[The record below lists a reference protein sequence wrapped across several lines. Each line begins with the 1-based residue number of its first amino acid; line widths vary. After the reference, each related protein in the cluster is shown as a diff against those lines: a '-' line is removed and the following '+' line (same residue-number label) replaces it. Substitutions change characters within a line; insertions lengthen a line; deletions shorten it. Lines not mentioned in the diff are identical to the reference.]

1 MPEDT
6 VHIRPTILYCIGRDT
21 LEAVAV
27 PTHKVAPSNTE
38 SSTVERV
45 YRLRTETL
53 TMLIRMRTTSLKLA
67 AAAVVVAFVLVAGVV
82 AAVTFQQ
89 ILNPS
94 NQAFAQDE
102 FDCASFN
109 SQAEAQAELRR
120 DPSDPSGLDGPIGTA
135 SDGTAGVACEVYPYN
150 DPARDETPVDVGGG
164 GASASSSASATS
176 SASASIPPDKTIPT
190 PPPTSSPPT
199 KTPPPASSPPTK
211 TPPRNSPARNST
223 ASPSSNASAS
233 PTPQPPSDLFNSGGP
248 THGPVPLM
256 PDGGCPEEFPVK
268 HNGLCY
274 P

>member
-1 MPEDT
+1 
-6 VHIRPTILYCIGRDT
+6 
-21 LEAVAV
+21 
-27 PTHKVAPSNTE
+27 
-38 SSTVERV
+38 
-45 YRLRTETL
+45 
-53 TMLIRMRTTSLKLA
+53 MLVRMITTSLKLA
-67 AAAVVVAFVLVAGVV
+67 AVVAFVLVAGVV
-82 AAVTFQQ
+82 AAVNYEQ

-94 NQAFAQDE
+94 NPAFAQDE

-164 GASASSSASATS
+164 SASASSSVSVSS
-176 SASASIPPDKTIPT
+176 SASASIPSDKTIPT
-190 PPPTSSPPT
+190 SPPTSSPPT

-211 TPPRNSPARNST
+211 TTPRNSN
-223 ASPSSNASAS
+223 ASAPSSASAS

-248 THGPVPLM
+248 TNGPVPLM

>member
-6 VHIRPTILYCIGRDT
+6 VHIMPPILYCIGRGT

-53 TMLIRMRTTSLKLA
+53 TMLIRMIPTSLKVA
-67 AAAVVVAFVLVAGVV
+67 AVVAFVLVAGVA
-82 AAVTFQQ
+82 AAVNYQQ

-94 NQAFAQDE
+94 NPAFAQDE

-135 SDGTAGVACEVYPYN
+135 SDGTSGVACEVYPYD

-164 GASASSSASATS
+164 SASASSSASVSS

-199 KTPPPASSPPTK
+199 KTPPPASSPSTSDK
-211 TPPRNSPARNST
+211 LSRTSPLGTRVN
-223 ASPSSNASAS
+223 
-233 PTPQPPSDLFNSGGP
+233 GP
-248 THGPVPLM
+248 AHT
-256 PDGGCPEEFPVK
+256 FQWRTT
-268 HNGLCY
+268 
-274 P
+274 

>member
-38 SSTVERV
+38 SSTAERV

-67 AAAVVVAFVLVAGVV
+67 AVVAFVLVAGVV
-82 AAVTFQQ
+82 AAVNYQQ

-94 NQAFAQDE
+94 NPAFAQDQ

-120 DPSDPSGLDGPIGTA
+120 DPSDPSGLDGPIGSA
-135 SDGTAGVACEVYPYN
+135 SDGTAGIACEVYPYD
-150 DPARDETPVDVGGG
+150 DPARDETPVEVGGG
-164 GASASSSASATS
+164 SVSASSSASAS
-176 SASASIPPDKTIPT
+176 SRASASSPPSKTIPT
-190 PPPTSSPPT
+190 PPPTRSSPT
-199 KTPPPASSPPTK
+199 KTPPTK
-211 TPPRNSPARNST
+211 TSPRKSPARNST
-223 ASPSSNASAS
+223 ASPPSSASAS

-248 THGPVPLM
+248 TNGPVPLM
-256 PDGGCPEEFPVK
+256 PDGGCPEEFPIK

>member
-21 LEAVAV
+21 LEAVAF
-27 PTHKVAPSNTE
+27 PTHKVAASNTE

-53 TMLIRMRTTSLKLA
+53 TMLIRMRPTSLKVA
-67 AAAVVVAFVLVAGVV
+67 AVVAFVLAAGVV
-82 AAVTFQQ
+82 GAVTFQQ

-94 NQAFAQDE
+94 KPALAQDK

-135 SDGTAGVACEVYPYN
+135 SDGTAGVACEVYPYG
-150 DPARDETPVDVGGG
+150 DPARDETPVEVGSGN
-164 GASASSSASATS
+164 ASASSSASATS
-176 SASASIPPDKTIPT
+176 SATASSSASASIPP
-190 PPPTSSPPT
+190 T
-199 KTPPPASSPPTK
+199 KK
-211 TPPRNSPARNST
+211 TPPRTSNARKSN
-223 ASPSSNASAS
+223 ASAPSSASAS
-233 PTPQPPSDLFNSGGP
+233 PTPQPPRDLFNSGGP
-248 THGPVPLM
+248 TNGPVPLM
-256 PDGGCPEEFPVK
+256 PDGGCPKEFPVK

-274 P
+274 S

>member
-1 MPEDT
+1 MGT
-6 VHIRPTILYCIGRDT
+6 T
-21 LEAVAV
+21 
-27 PTHKVAPSNTE
+27 PS
-38 SSTVERV
+38 
-45 YRLRTETL
+45 
-53 TMLIRMRTTSLKLA
+53 KLA
-67 AAAVVVAFVLVAGVV
+67 AVVAFVLVAGVV
-82 AAVTFQQ
+82 AAVNYQQ

-94 NQAFAQDE
+94 NPAFAQDE

-150 DPARDETPVDVGGG
+150 DPARDETPVDVSG
-164 GASASSSASATS
+164 SSASASGSASASS

-190 PPPTSSPPT
+190 PPPTSNPPT
-199 KTPPPASSPPTK
+199 KTRPPASSPPTK
-211 TPPRNSPARNST
+211 TPSRKSPASNSN
-223 ASPSSNASAS
+223 ASAPSSASAS

-248 THGPVPLM
+248 INGPLPLM
-256 PDGGCPEEFPVK
+256 PDGSCPEEFPVK

>member
-6 VHIRPTILYCIGRDT
+6 VHIRPTILYCIGRNT

-38 SSTVERV
+38 SSIVERV

-53 TMLIRMRTTSLKLA
+53 TILIRMRPTSLKLA
-67 AAAVVVAFVLVAGVV
+67 AVVAFVIVAGVV
-82 AAVTFQQ
+82 GAFTFQQ
-89 ILNPS
+89 ILNPTK
-94 NQAFAQDE
+94 AALAQDE

-164 GASASSSASATS
+164 SASASSSASVSS

-190 PPPTSSPPT
+190 PPPTSS
-199 KTPPPASSPPTK
+199 APTK
-211 TPPRNSPARNST
+211 TPPRNSPARNSN
-223 ASPSSNASAS
+223 ASAPSSASAS
-233 PTPQPPSDLFNSGGP
+233 PTPQPPRDLFNFGGP
-248 THGPVPLM
+248 TNGPVPLM
-256 PDGGCPEEFPVK
+256 PDGGCPEEFPAK
-268 HNGLCY
+268 HGGLCY
-274 P
+274 S